1 MSVKQPHLAI
11 GNISDA
17 GETKTTTYAMGPEG
31 QAHQLGEAIRPRS
44 LNSDTQAK
52 SRILIV
58 TDDDS
63 IYKELEVILLHEEFA
78 SEREKSMTAGCD
90 SARSGRFQVIVT
102 APILTD
108 GSWKQL
114 VDIEGHSSP
123 GFVIILLVSTLSLNQ
138 WAQAV
143 EDGAFDVL
151 DARNELPRVALAA
164 RCALWA
170 AYLKGAGPHPEHGVH

>member
-31 QAHQLGEAIRPRS
+31 QAHQLGEAIRSRS
-44 LNSDTQAK
+44 LNSDTPAK

-58 TDDDS
+58 NDDDS
-63 IYKELEVILLHEEFA
+63 IYKELEVILLHEGFA

-102 APILTD
+102 AP
-108 GSWKQL
+108 
-114 VDIEGHSSP
+114 HS
-123 GFVIILLVSTLSLNQ
+123 N
-138 WAQAV
+138 
-143 EDGAFDVL
+143 
-151 DARNELPRVALAA
+151 
-164 RCALWA
+164 
-170 AYLKGAGPHPEHGVH
+170 